1 MPGLTSSNTESENL
15 ITDISQEISRLALNL
30 DEEALP
36 ETERTRLRA
45 FFTSILNNAKIKVV
59 SNVLNTI
66 PKDNCTERLAYL
78 KKVSTADA
86 FPQGLLYLK
95 PEPLLRTSGANWE
108 YQPDPTLKEILQKTI
123 REHFDAFLKGDF
135 DKTNIPIYLFL
146 SGAGTG
152 KSRNANE
159 FQQTA
164 ISSVSKDKDLLAR
177 IKDAYVFNV
186 SYENGT
192 ALRPR
197 EDPFL
202 AIGTRMLFQLL
213 REEMDF
219 DEVRLTYEPPS
230 PMSVLSLVAK
240 YRNRD
245 LKDITVILIVDA
257 MQQLML
263 STDDGLNKDSDFYRT
278 MSSIGDLGLKK
289 IFLLPCIT
297 CTIATSVEKAL
308 QFSHRKRAYLPVPSM
323 KPPTY
328 RQGNKVIPVFEK
340 KEIMDILVED
350 CGGHG
355 RALEVL
361 SECMAGRSIEKCN
374 VENLMNDLRF
384 RLTDR
389 YVEALQNTGRDARA
403 IARAVLTRTL
413 LDVDKPV
420 PRTEKNP
427 DEYIHSG
434 LIRFER
440 KHEAQ
445 TGYFTAPYI
454 WLWMLVEKSHEW
466 GDSILRD
473 WAFSDYK
480 ELREF
485 MSSPGSKP
493 WQGFERFVATFRC
506 LKSTI
511 LDENE
516 PTTISEVHA
525 GALLNGDLQ
534 FINHHLQ
541 LEYAKHRTD
550 TRSEKIST
558 RSWNV
563 ECNKSIVNV
572 RQFKH
577 CIINSPGAKAG
588 DAFISLDLPDDKS
601 LNEIQQYKHTQNSI
615 NQQLYAKERTK
626 SSSYDDFFILF
637 TTSANC
643 DVKLPRRS
651 GIVYEKNFK
660 EYFGPFAGRAFRQ
673 SRVRTPI
680 PSAAPTLEVN
690 INTDPIEQLCKVN
703 QIGEKR
709 ANVIFSKRP
718 FKDINDAFEK
728 TSISKKVLKNFY
740 FPNFPNGRTLHTI
753 SHILPRIK

>member
-278 MSSIGDLGLKK
+278 IIT
-289 IFLLPCIT
+289 IFASKTCIL
-297 CTIATSVEKAL
+297 ASPFYETSNI
-308 QFSHRKRAYLPVPSM
+308 SPRK
-323 KPPTY
+323 
-328 RQGNKVIPVFEK
+328 
-340 KEIMDILVED
+340 
-350 CGGHG
+350 
-355 RALEVL
+355 
-361 SECMAGRSIEKCN
+361 
-374 VENLMNDLRF
+374 
-384 RLTDR
+384 
-389 YVEALQNTGRDARA
+389 
-403 IARAVLTRTL
+403 
-413 LDVDKPV
+413 
-420 PRTEKNP
+420 
-427 DEYIHSG
+427 
-434 LIRFER
+434 
-440 KHEAQ
+440 
-445 TGYFTAPYI
+445 
-454 WLWMLVEKSHEW
+454 
-466 GDSILRD
+466 
-473 WAFSDYK
+473 
-480 ELREF
+480 
-485 MSSPGSKP
+485 
-493 WQGFERFVATFRC
+493 
-506 LKSTI
+506 
-511 LDENE
+511 
-516 PTTISEVHA
+516 
-525 GALLNGDLQ
+525 
-534 FINHHLQ
+534 
-541 LEYAKHRTD
+541 
-550 TRSEKIST
+550 
-558 RSWNV
+558 
-563 ECNKSIVNV
+563 
-572 RQFKH
+572 
-577 CIINSPGAKAG
+577 
-588 DAFISLDLPDDKS
+588 
-601 LNEIQQYKHTQNSI
+601 
-615 NQQLYAKERTK
+615 
-626 SSSYDDFFILF
+626 
-637 TTSANC
+637 
-643 DVKLPRRS
+643 
-651 GIVYEKNFK
+651 
-660 EYFGPFAGRAFRQ
+660 
-673 SRVRTPI
+673 
-680 PSAAPTLEVN
+680 
-690 INTDPIEQLCKVN
+690 
-703 QIGEKR
+703 
-709 ANVIFSKRP
+709 
-718 FKDINDAFEK
+718 
-728 TSISKKVLKNFY
+728 
-740 FPNFPNGRTLHTI
+740 
-753 SHILPRIK
+753 

>member
-1 MPGLTSSNTESENL
+1 MNSGSNTESENL

-78 KKVSTADA
+78 KKVSTELRSKINIADA

-328 RQGNKVIPVFEK
+328 RQGNK
-340 KEIMDILVED
+340 
-350 CGGHG
+350 GS
-355 RALEVL
+355 RS
-361 SECMAGRSIEKCN
+361 SE
-374 VENLMNDLRF
+374 
-384 RLTDR
+384 LTDR

>member
-78 KKVSTADA
+78 KKVSTELRSKINIADA

-328 RQGNKVIPVFEK
+328 RQGNK
-340 KEIMDILVED
+340 
-350 CGGHG
+350 GS
-355 RALEVL
+355 RS
-361 SECMAGRSIEKCN
+361 SE
-374 VENLMNDLRF
+374 
-384 RLTDR
+384 LTDR

>member
-1 MPGLTSSNTESENL
+1 MPGLTSSNAESENL
-15 ITDISQEISRLALNL
+15 ITDICQEISRLALNL
-30 DEEALP
+30 GEKGLP

-45 FFTSILNNAKIKVV
+45 FFTSNLNKARINVV

-66 PKDNCTERLAYL
+66 PKDNYTERIAYL
-78 KKVSTADA
+78 KKVSTDIADA

-108 YQPDPTLKEILQKTI
+108 YQPDPTLNEILQKAI
-123 REHFDAFLKGDF
+123 REHYDAFLKGDF

-164 ISSVSKDKDLLAR
+164 ISSVSKDKVLLAR

-245 LKDITVILIVDA
+245 LKNITVILIVDA

-278 MSSIGDLGLKK
+278 TSSIGDLGLNKT
-289 IFLLPCIT
+289 FLLPCIT

-308 QFSHRKRAYLPVPSM
+308 QFSHRKRAYLPVSSL

-340 KEIMDILVED
+340 KEIMDTLVED
-350 CGGHG
+350 CGGYG

-361 SECMAGRSIEKCN
+361 SECMAGRSIVNCN

-403 IARAVLTRTL
+403 IARA
-413 LDVDKPV
+413 
-420 PRTEKNP
+420 P

-466 GDSILRD
+466 GDPIFRD

-485 MSSPGSKP
+485 MSTPGSKP

-525 GALLNGDLQ
+525 GAFLNGDLQ

-550 TRSEKIST
+550 TRSDNIST
-558 RSWNV
+558 SNWNV
-563 ECNKSIVNV
+563 ECSNSIVNV

-588 DAFISLDLPDDKS
+588 DAFLSLDLPDDKS
-601 LNEIQQYKHTQNSI
+601 LTEIQQYKHTQNSI
-615 NQQLYAKERTK
+615 NQQLYLKERVK
-626 SSSYDDFFILF
+626 SASYEDFFILF

-643 DVKLPRRS
+643 DVKLPIRS

-673 SRVRTPI
+673 SRVRTSI
-680 PSAAPTLEVN
+680 PSVAPTLEVN
-690 INTDPIEQLCKVN
+690 INTDPIKQLCMVN

-709 ANVIFSKRP
+709 ANVIISRRP

-728 TSISKKVLKNFY
+728 TSISKKILKNFY
-740 FPNFPNGRTLHTI
+740 FPKFPNGHTLHTI
-753 SHILPRIK
+753 SHFLPRIK